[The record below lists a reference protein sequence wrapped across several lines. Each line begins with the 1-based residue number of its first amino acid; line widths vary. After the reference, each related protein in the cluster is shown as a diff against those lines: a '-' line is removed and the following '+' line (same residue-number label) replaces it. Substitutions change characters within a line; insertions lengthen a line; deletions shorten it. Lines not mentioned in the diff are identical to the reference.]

1 MLILNQ
7 ISKKRKYTR
16 KKQFFLKN
24 TRKFDLNPDKF
35 IHGTQTTK
43 LPIAGFNIFSINASF
58 QK

>member
-43 LPIAGFNIFSINASF
+43 
-58 QK
+58 